1 MSDKGGTA
9 RRLSVQSRCLH
20 YPGQRRSLSACRV
33 RWIILVVAVHFAWR
47 SMTDIGQARTDSYV
61 ATGESFQIVFSQP

>member
-1 MSDKGGTA
+1 MSSQDVYIILDRGGA
-9 RRLSVQSRCLH
+9 
-20 YPGQRRSLSACRV
+20 SACRV